1 MKALIIGSGWTGASC
16 NYMLKK
22 HNIESHLFEQ
32 KKVVGGHSRSEK
44 INNVIYEPN
53 GPHIFHTSNKEVNDF
68 VNEFGMKRKY
78 SHQVKTRIYPHSL
91 KGSSIL
97 LSWPPQVSELEEL
110 REWDIIKNQLDNLP
124 KKINTNNFQDYAVSI
139 MGSMLYELFIEGY
152 TIKQW
157 GMDPSE
163 LSSDFAPKRIDLR
176 TDGNKNL
183 FKDKWEYF
191 HPEGSGTIIENILSG
206 EQINFGSKVTINNIN
221 EYSKNYDL
229 VVITSALDL
238 FLDLDKVLE
247 WRGIK
252 SEPEFFN
259 TQSREDKITEAYQ
272 INHPSMNEPY
282 TRTVETKHA
291 SSQIIEGSVVCKEYP
306 VDNLRHYPILSKDN
320 VNTQTNNYYKK
331 QIVEN
336 LNLPVYFCGR
346 LANYQYINQD
356 EAILQGFDTAK
367 KILKDFKI

>member
-1 MKALIIGSGWTGASC
+1 MKALIIGSGWAGASC

-78 SHQVKTRIYPHSL
+78 SHQVKTRIYPPSL

-110 REWDIIKNQLDNLP
+110 KEWDIIKNQLDNLP

-163 LSSDFAPKRIDLR
+163 LSSEFAPKRIDLR

-206 EQINFGSKVTINNIN
+206 EQINFESKVTINNIN

-320 VNTQTNNYYKK
+320 VNTQTNNNYKK

-367 KILKDFKI
+367 KILKDSKS